1 MQFRAETFS
10 GFFRRAI
17 FAMSAR
23 GEPLEAIET
32 LASAPIDEARIAGLV
47 ESCRPSEN
55 PGRAL
60 RRARRLLLLAL
71 MERDIRG
78 DASLEEVCAA
88 MTSFATQA
96 TSVALR
102 AAASDLVEQFG
113 VPLDSEGEPQDLL
126 AIAMGKGGAG
136 ELNVSSDLD
145 LVFLHRDRGETSG
158 IQADGSP
165 ARRGTLPSAEFF
177 HRLARRAIGLLSEV
191 DGDGFVFRIDTRLR
205 PNGDSGPLVG
215 SLAMLEEYFYA
226 QGREWERFA
235 WLKGRVV
242 ADSGMAGE
250 AARRADEQA
259 LAQIVEPFVFRRYLD
274 YDVFEGLRAV
284 HALIRSEANRR
295 EARRQGNGLDVK
307 LGRGGIREIEFAA
320 QLFQIVRGG
329 RDPGLRNRATL
340 PTLAAIG
347 ERGLLPAGDV
357 ALLVDAYRLLRRTEH
372 MLQYREDEQTHR
384 LPEDPAVRA
393 DVAAMLRMT
402 VQDFEAAIAAAT
414 AAVDRIFNDLL
425 AEPDRE
431 DEPEG
436 GLDEERL
443 DEDVAR
449 LLKAMRE
456 GPRYRAARDEA
467 REAIERLLAIA
478 QARDT
483 PPRGMKG
490 LIELCETVCRRP
502 SYLALLARHPD
513 AFDRVLRMISRS
525 QWATSYLVRH
535 PIVLDE
541 LIAGHVLEPIDF
553 DAWEAALRERLD
565 AARIEDQPDTER
577 QMDIAREVHHATA
590 FRLLAQDIEG
600 MLTVERLSDLL
611 SEIADRM
618 LGIAMEYVW
627 PQCPRRHRDVP
638 RIAAIAYG
646 RLGGKELGYTSDL
659 DLVFVY
665 DDEDKRAQE
674 AYSIFVRRLN
684 TWLSAQTA
692 AGVLF
697 EIDLRLRPNGDAGLL
712 ATSLAAFE
720 RYQREEAWVWEH
732 QALTRARYCAG
743 DAAIG
748 ARFEAVRREILARP
762 RDAGKLRDEI
772 VAMRKRMHQGHP
784 NRSELFDL
792 KHDAGGMV
800 DIEFIVQYLVLLHS
814 AQHPALLD
822 NAGNIALLGRAADA
836 GLLEPAR
843 ARRLADAYRRYRRLQ
858 HAVRLDG
865 AQYARV
871 DPAEVADEAAAVS
884 EAWAA
889 IFG

>member
-1 MQFRAETFS
+1 MPFRAESYS
-10 GFFRRAI
+10 GYFRRSI
-17 FAMSAR
+17 FAMTAS
-23 GEPLEAIET
+23 GEPLEAIEA
-32 LASAPIDEARIAGLV
+32 LAGAPIDEARIASLV
-47 ESCRPSEN
+47 ESCRPAEDA
-55 PGRAL
+55 GRAL
-60 RRARRLLLLAL
+60 RKARRLLMLAL

-88 MTSFATQA
+88 MSSFAAQA
-96 TSVALR
+96 TRIAMR
-102 AAASDLVEQFG
+102 AAAADLVEQFG
-113 VPLDSEGEPQDLL
+113 VALDSEGRPQDLL
-126 AIAMGKGGAG
+126 AVAMGKGGAG

-158 IQADGSP
+158 TQGDGSP
-165 ARRGTLPSAEFF
+165 SRRGRLPSAEFF
-177 HRLARRAIGLLSEV
+177 HRLARRTIGLLSEV
-191 DGDGFVFRIDTRLR
+191 NGDGFVFRIDTRLR

-242 ADSGMAGE
+242 ADSGMAGPV
-250 AARRADEQA
+250 ARREDERA
-259 LAQIVEPFVFRRYLD
+259 LEQIVQPFVFRRYLD
-274 YDVFEGLRAV
+274 YDVFEGLRNV
-284 HALIRSEANRR
+284 HALIRSEARKR
-295 EARRQGNGLDVK
+295 EARRQGLDVK

-329 RDPGLRNRATL
+329 RDPGLQERATL

-347 ERGLLPAGDV
+347 ERGLLPAADV
-357 ALLVDAYRLLRRTEH
+357 ALLADAYRLLRRTEH

-384 LPEDPAVRA
+384 LPDDPGVRA
-393 DVAAMLRMT
+393 DVAAMLGLSEE
-402 VQDFEAAIAAAT
+402 DFERSLAAAT
-414 AAVDRIFNDLL
+414 SAVDRIFNGLL
-425 AEPDRE
+425 AEPDNQE
-431 DEPEG
+431 EAAN

-467 REAIERLLAIA
+467 RQSIERLLAIA
-478 QARDT
+478 QAKGT
-483 PPRGMKG
+483 PPRGMAG

-525 QWATSYLVRH
+525 KWAASYLLRH

-541 LIAGHVLEPIDF
+541 LIAGQVLEPIDF
-553 DAWEAALRERLD
+553 DAWESALRQRLD
-565 AARIEDQPDTER
+565 AAQIEGQPDTER
-577 QMDIAREVHHATA
+577 QMDIAREAHHATA

-600 MLTVERLSDLL
+600 LLTVERLSDLL
-611 SEIADRM
+611 SEMADRM
-618 LGIAMEYVW
+618 LGIAIEYVW
-627 PQCPRRHRDVP
+627 AQCPKRHRDVP

-665 DDEDKRAQE
+665 DDEDRAAQE

-697 EIDLRLRPNGDAGLL
+697 EIDLRLRPNGEAGLL
-712 ATSLAAFE
+712 ATTLAAFE

-762 RDAGKLRDEI
+762 RDAATLREEV

-800 DIEFIVQYLVLLHS
+800 DIEFIVQYLVLRH
-814 AQHPALLD
+814 AAEHPALLD

-836 GLLEPAR
+836 GLLEPDLAQ
-843 ARRLADAYRRYRRLQ
+843 RLADAYRRYRRLQ

-865 AQYARV
+865 AHYARV
-871 DPAEVADEAAAVS
+871 EPAEVADEAATVRQ
-884 EAWAA
+884 AWAT